1 MEIGGKVLNMTMF
14 WTELQVLG
22 MHNIK
27 MMPDAEM
34 LGIILNVIH
43 YILYYFENKIKTFK
57 CYNLFRH
64 HNTNVQYIKKMIFIL
79 KSAKK

>member
-43 YILYYFENKIKTFK
+43 YILYYFEN
-57 CYNLFRH
+57 
-64 HNTNVQYIKKMIFIL
+64 
-79 KSAKK
+79 